1 MTIELDRIRNDT
13 PGVADRIHFN
23 NAGSSLPPR
32 PVVAAVVNY
41 LEQEALQGGYELRE
55 ARSADIDDVY
65 NRIASFIGASSP
77 REIALSEN
85 ATRAWD
91 LVFYGIDFKPGDI
104 ILTCE
109 AEYGSN
115 AIAYLHHGTAQG
127 AEIRVIP
134 NDATGQI
141 DLEILERE
149 LTDPRARLVSINHV
163 PTQGGLVNPAEEVG
177 KLANQAGV
185 LYLLDACQSIGQLPI
200 DVDTIGCDVLT
211 ATGRKFLRGPRGTGF
226 LYVRESAIEQCNPAF
241 LENGSAI
248 WDSPWDYSLKP
259 GAQRYESWEKSYG
272 LLIGLGEAVR
282 YASNVGIDNIW
293 ARVSLLAGDLRD
305 SLESIPGVSISD
317 QGQQRCGIVTFQVI
331 GHDHQKLREALHEHS
346 INVSVSRSTSSQW
359 DLPTRG
365 LKSVMRAS
373 IHYYNTETEVDTFTD
388 VLSTLLK
395 EA

>member
-91 LVFYGIDFKPGDI
+91 LVFYGLNFKPGDI

-115 AIAYLHHGTAQG
+115 AIAYLHHGKAHG

-149 LTDPRARLVSINHV
+149 LTDPRVRLVSINHV

-177 KLANQAGV
+177 TLANQAGV

-248 WDSPWDYSLKP
+248 WDSPWNYSLKP

-272 LLIGLGEAVR
+272 LLVGLGEAVR

-359 DLPTRG
+359 DLPARG
-365 LKSVMRAS
+365 FKSVMRAS